1 MARHLVLALV
11 AMLVLA
17 PPVAADELTPAKSS
31 DIKRL
36 MEITGSVN
44 MAQQFASATSQQ
56 MFAMLK
62 SARPDIPAR
71 ALAVMNDELMALF
84 SEKLTVTGGLLDQ
97 VTPIYGKYLSHQEI
111 KELLA
116 FYGTPLGKKTIQVL
130 PTILRESML
139 AGERWGQ
146 SLAPE
151 IERRVGTALRRE
163 GIIP

>member
-1 MARHLVLALV
+1 MAHRLVLACV
-11 AMLVLA
+11 VTLVLA
-17 PPVAADELTPAKSS
+17 PPTAADELTPAKSA

-36 MEITGSVN
+36 MEVTGSVN
-44 MAQQFASATSQQ
+44 IAQQFASATSQQ
-56 MFAMLK
+56 MFDMLK
-62 SARPDIPAR
+62 AARPDIPER

-84 SEKLTVTGGLLDQ
+84 AERLAVSGGLLDQ

-116 FYGTPLGKKTIQVL
+116 FYRTPLGRKTIQVL
-130 PTILRESML
+130 PTILRESMV

-151 IERRVGTALRRE
+151 IERRVGAALRRE
-163 GIIP
+163 GLIP